1 MYAPHTGIPVFFL
14 LLIRKGVHQMVDIH
28 GYMDEEQRTKE
39 RIAELKALMEDVR
52 GHLHTLRVNPFAC
65 VLT

>member
-1 MYAPHTGIPVFFL
+1 
-14 LLIRKGVHQMVDIH
+14 MVDIH